1 MKNTLH
7 HGATLAEAMDLTTG
21 IFSDWSETARLDAGT
36 LLGYA
41 LDKPRTW
48 IAAHPDAQLDDQASE
63 ILGKALTDISNGIPL
78 PYIIGHWEFYGL
90 DFIVTREVLIPRPET
105 ELMVDKGLEWLSAH
119 PGRRLAADVGTG
131 SGCIAVSLAV
141 KLQDLKIYACDIS
154 KEALLIAS
162 RNIHKHGL
170 EERICLVRSDL
181 LDSLPEPVDA
191 IFANLPYIPNW
202 KLCDLSVARHE
213 PRVALDGGQDGLD
226 LIRMLMA
233 HCHGKIKPG
242 GIILLEIEAGQG
254 PQAIQQAKNEFITA
268 EVRCY
273 RDLAGMNRLISIA
286 LPGGSDTISIS
297 E

>member
-1 MKNTLH
+1 MNNILH

-21 IFSDWSETARLDAGT
+21 IFSDRSETARLDAGT
-36 LLGYA
+36 LLGYI
-41 LDKPRTW
+41 LGKTRTW
-48 IAAHPDAQLDDQASE
+48 IAAHPDAPLDDQASE
-63 ILGKALTDISNGIPL
+63 ILGKALTDVSSGIPL

-141 KLQDLKIYACDIS
+141 NLQELKIYACDIS
-154 KEALLIAS
+154 KEALQIAS

-181 LDSLPEPVDA
+181 LDTLPGPVDA
-191 IFANLPYIPNW
+191 IFANLPYIPTW
-202 KLCDLSVARHE
+202 KLSDLSVTRYE
-213 PRVALDGGQDGLD
+213 PRVALDGGQDGLE
-226 LIRMLMA
+226 LIRKLMVQ
-233 HCHGKIKPG
+233 CHGRIKPG

-254 PQAIQQAKNEFITA
+254 PKALQQAKDEFIGA
-268 EVRCY
+268 EIQCCQ
-273 RDLAGMNRLISIA
+273 DLAGMNRLITIVLS
-286 LPGGSDTISIS
+286 GGSDTISNS
-297 E
+297 V